1 MLKTMLAHAG
11 SSLCLALMLIVVMQ
25 SCKKSDVREETVTP
39 AQIEELRAFI
49 ANTTGLQE
57 NLVTYSAN
65 TKTFHVANDGLI
77 SLSDAQARLKAEPTT
92 GAKSTEGTQQR
103 SYAYLV
109 TRTNA
114 ATITIYADATVPAD
128 WSTALDQAINNWN
141 STNSLVFFKRV
152 YNSTTTTTTGG
163 NGRGKKNN
171 GGTTTTTVTPA
182 YNVLVT
188 TLYDATTNMIA
199 QAYYPD
205 YNGNAGKEVDINTY
219 YNTLSA
225 SYKTFAITHEMGH
238 IIGFTH
244 TDGTYGNLIPGTPET
259 DPNSVMNSFVLP
271 WNGFTPYDVLAAT
284 TVYPK

>member
-1 MLKTMLAHAG
+1 MLKTMLAQAG
-11 SSLCLALMLIVVMQ
+11 SSFCLALMLIVVMQ

-39 AQIEELRAFI
+39 AQLEELRAFI
-49 ANTTGLQE
+49 VNTTGLQE
-57 NLVTYSAN
+57 NQVSYSAI
-65 TKTFHVANDGLI
+65 TKTFHVATDGLI

-92 GAKSTEGTQQR
+92 GTKSTEGTQQR

-109 TRTNA
+109 SKTNA
-114 ATITIYADATVPAD
+114 TTITIYADASVPVD
-128 WSTALDQAINNWN
+128 WSSALDQAISNWN

-152 YNSTTTTTTGG
+152 YNNTSTTTTGG

-182 YNVLVT
+182 YNVLIT

-205 YNGNAGKEVDINTY
+205 YYGNAGKEVDINTY

-244 TDGTYGNLIPGTPET
+244 TDGTYGNLVPGTPET